1 MSRAD
6 DFWLGRNYEVKGVG
20 AVRRAGDISL
30 YTSANPIRSVTFGRE
45 IKRYN
50 RNTHAPDLTIA
61 VSFSA
66 IAKTRQSSY
75 TRKERKFQLASAHAR
90 SHKNNAVTGEY
101 TR

>member
-30 YTSANPIRSVTFGRE
+30 YTSANPIRSVTLGRE

-50 RNTHAPDLTIA
+50 RNTHSPDLMTA
-61 VSFSA
+61 MSFSA
-66 IAKTRQSSY
+66 IAKNTAIELY
-75 TRKERKFQLASAHAR
+75 TEGVEVPVGFR
-90 SHKNNAVTGEY
+90 SREIAQKQCSH
-101 TR
+101 R